1 MRKNPSLG
9 WGVVTS
15 ANLGNTNKEIH
26 AFETEVILCIRRVY
40 GSSSSNKH
48 IQINDD
54 IVEDN

>member
-9 WGVVTS
+9 WGLVPS
-15 ANLGNTNKEIH
+15 ANLGNTNKEMR
-26 AFETEVILCIRRVY
+26 AFEAEVILCIRRVY

-48 IQINDD
+48 IQIEDD